1 MLQYGYKNDG
11 NRRRRGE
18 VMAERIDKIIADI
31 QNCTRSQARTMI
43 RRGEVTVGGA
53 VIREIGWKVDPQAAE
68 ICLCGR
74 ALHTGPCYIMM
85 NKPAGVISASR
96 SAGERTVLDL
106 LPTALRRK
114 GLFPAGR
121 LDKDTTGFLI
131 LTDDGAFAHRI
142 LSPRRHVE
150 KEYEA
155 LLDHPASD
163 GDIQIFAQG
172 MKLQDGTQFKP
183 GKLTLDQTR
192 MIATVI
198 IREGQ
203 YHQVK
208 RMFEFVGNRV
218 CALKRLRIGG
228 LCLDGALA
236 PGEAREMTPEEVKM
250 VLDGCSE

>member
-1 MLQYGYKNDG
+1 
-11 NRRRRGE
+11 
-18 VMAERIDKIIADI
+18 MAERIDKIVADM

-53 VIREIGWKVDPQAAE
+53 VIRDIGCKVDPQTVE

-74 ALHTGPCYIMM
+74 VLRPGPCYIMM

-96 SAGERTVLDL
+96 SDRERTVIDL
-106 LPTALRRK
+106 LPEDLRRR

-121 LDKDTTGFLI
+121 LDKDTTGFMI

-142 LSPRRHVE
+142 LSPHRHVE

-172 MKLQDGTQFKP
+172 MKLQDGTQFEP
-183 GKLTLDQTR
+183 GRLILDQTR
-192 MIATVI
+192 MKAIVI

-208 RMFEFVGNRV
+208 RMFRFVGNHV
-218 CALKRLRIGG
+218 CALRRLRIGG
-228 LCLDGALA
+228 LYLDDTLA
-236 PGEAREMTPEEVKM
+236 PGEAREMTSEEVRM
-250 VLDGCSE
+250 VLNGCPE